1 MIQKRARL
9 AGHFNNIKGRGAPIA
24 RTAEDKNPFIGREEF
39 LMNRI
44 VQRQGAA
51 PPWVEVQAELETSIS
66 TFREVLTEKPSVQ
79 RRSRLVESKTHF
91 SHTTPLSLPFPYR
104 IAPPEDQEVVDK
116 SEYVE
121 QW

>member
-1 MIQKRARL
+1 MAAKRT
-9 AGHFNNIKGRGAPIA
+9 GAKVPISSLPLPPTTHILTHNL
-24 RTAEDKNPFIGREEF
+24 TADPATPA
-39 LMNRI
+39 
-44 VQRQGAA
+44 QR
-51 PPWVEVQAELETSIS
+51 S
-66 TFREVLTEKPSVQ
+66 FREVLTEKPSVQ